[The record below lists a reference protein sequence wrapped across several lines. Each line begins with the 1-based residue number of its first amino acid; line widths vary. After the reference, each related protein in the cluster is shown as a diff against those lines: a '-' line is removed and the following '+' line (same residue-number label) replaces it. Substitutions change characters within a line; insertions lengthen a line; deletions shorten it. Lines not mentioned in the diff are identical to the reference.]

1 MGCHLWGRTESD
13 TTEVT
18 SQYIV
23 GGTVNWY
30 SHGGKQYGSFSKNLK
45 PELYDPVVPLLCVF
59 LKKKKEN
66 TDLKICIL
74 MLIALFIIAK
84 IWKQPKNPT
93 DEWIKKEWCIYIHN
107 EILPTIKKNE
117 NLPFVAI

>member
-1 MGCHLWGRTESD
+1 
-13 TTEVT
+13 
-18 SQYIV
+18 
-23 GGTVNWY
+23 
-30 SHGGKQYGSFSKNLK
+30 
-45 PELYDPVVPLLCVF
+45 
-59 LKKKKEN
+59 
-66 TDLKICIL
+66 

-117 NLPFVAI
+117 NLPFVAIWMDLEGIILSEIRQRKRSTI